1 MDAVSL
7 GRTKPGQHYMS
18 LALAMKSLT
27 GSRRV
32 IDSLIRLLA
41 FQPIHI
47 GISGLLATVNF
58 QNISLLNEYQMW
70 WTSHFF
76 GLICKATSAMLLSVG
91 LQLHGIHLEATRI
104 YIISSFINCYLWVC
118 SFRLCF
124 IYDWFCYW
132 NILVTYTNIIKLSSS
147 KPALLSGSSGS
158 SK

>member
-1 MDAVSL
+1 MFASTNKDPKNEQTERLIDSVTDDIMYAVSH
-7 GRTKPGQHYMS
+7 GRTKPGKHMS

-58 QNISLLNEYQMW
+58 QNISLLNEYQMR

-91 LQLHGIHLEATRI
+91 LQLHGIHLEA
-104 YIISSFINCYLWVC
+104 
-118 SFRLCF
+118 
-124 IYDWFCYW
+124 
-132 NILVTYTNIIKLSSS
+132 
-147 KPALLSGSSGS
+147 P
-158 SK
+158 